1 MSQEP
6 VQDRGAEPP
15 SSGRQDAPWRGV
27 GMVAGVASFGVMG
40 VVDGLLALRGA
51 AFGGLAAHLA
61 ALVVLHCVAVVLA
74 FGVVLGLFEELCLW
88 TLARLPFMRR
98 FAVWALGGPP
108 AWFAPDPDVAA
119 ALLAVG
125 LGLTTAFGPT
135 FPFGFVVIRTFHSK
149 PLAALAITLMQIAS
163 TVLGGAVALVL
174 TPALRALTRR
184 MGRLGSPGFVVGLA
198 ALLVTAQSVR
208 FFRINWETFKNLE
221 FRVAALAGALVLGNA
236 LALLVAGARVRRRG
250 SLSRVAVAG
259 SVALA
264 SLAIVVSALTLGARQ
279 SVAATVFSRSV
290 LTQRVAR
297 SLQLALDLDRDGF
310 SAVFNGGDCND
321 RDRRINPRA
330 RDIPGNGIDE
340 NCSGRDARVEVERS
354 DGGIVPLPST
364 FGNRPP
370 SVVLLSLDAMRPD
383 HMSAYGYRRPTTPN
397 LDAFTRGAAR
407 FTNAYCASPRSLRS
421 FASLMVGRYPSMVQW
436 GNDVQFPPLEEA
448 NLTLAEKLHEGGY
461 FSAAMHDT
469 SYFGHTAG
477 FFQGFDQVFEQ
488 YGFDADDPA
497 PTIQQI
503 TAFLRTRQQ
512 DGRPFLLW
520 THMMEPH
527 DPYRDRTSP
536 QEFGHTP
543 MDRYDE
549 EIASADASLAPVLAQ
564 LDEISKERPLFV
576 FVYAD
581 HGEAFGEHGVNHH
594 SFDLH
599 DEALRVPLLVRG
611 PGVVPGTR
619 DALVSLMDI
628 HPTVL
633 NLARRP
639 VASPVSGLSLVPLLA
654 RGDAQGLTPPGW
666 RTHLFGEVTPDGLFP
681 SEQRSL
687 YAPPY
692 KLIHDVRRGTW
703 ELYDIARDP
712 GERRN
717 LYDDRRALAADLRER
732 LLTWSEHSTLAS
744 NRTSEVIA
752 AARLPREPVMQHPVH
767 VRFGD
772 ILELLGYDLPRDSVR
787 INESYRVVLY
797 YRVLRRTR
805 VPVSLGVSFQP
816 VDGQPIWPLFR
827 ARHYPLNGR
836 YPSTEW
842 NAGEILRDEVAIRV
856 DPEMRAV
863 SLRSYFALEIAAD
876 GTRIPPAAGNDG
888 AGQLE
893 IAPVTIVP

>member
-1 MSQEP
+1 
-6 VQDRGAEPP
+6 
-15 SSGRQDAPWRGV
+15 
-27 GMVAGVASFGVMG
+27 MVAGVASCGVVG
-40 VVDGLLALRGA
+40 LVDGLLALQGA
-51 AFGGLAAHLA
+51 ASGGLAAHLG

-74 FGVVLGLFEELCLW
+74 FGVALGLFEELCLS
-88 TLARLPFMRR
+88 TLAGLAFMRR
-98 FAVWALGGPP
+98 FANWALGGPP
-108 AWFAPDPDVAA
+108 AWFAPHPDAAA

-135 FPFGFVVIRTFHSK
+135 FPFGYAVIRTFHSK
-149 PLAALAITLMQIAS
+149 PLAALAIMLMQIAS

-174 TPALRALTRR
+174 TPSLRALTRR
-184 MGRLGSPGFVVGLA
+184 LGRLGSPGFVVGLA

-236 LALLVAGARVRRRG
+236 VALLVAGWRVRRRA
-250 SLSRVAVAG
+250 SFSRVAVSG
-259 SVALA
+259 VVALS

-383 HMSAYGYRRPTTPN
+383 HMSAYGYRRRTTPN
-397 LDAFTRGAAR
+397 LDAFTRVAAR

-527 DPYRDRTSP
+527 DPYRDRMSP

-549 EIASADASLAPVLAQ
+549 EIASADGSLTPVLAQ
-564 LDEISKERPLFV
+564 LEDMSKERPLFV

-611 PGVVPGTR
+611 PGVMPGTR

-863 SLRSYFALEIAAD
+863 RLRSYFALEIAAD

-893 IAPVTIVP
+893 IAPFTIVP